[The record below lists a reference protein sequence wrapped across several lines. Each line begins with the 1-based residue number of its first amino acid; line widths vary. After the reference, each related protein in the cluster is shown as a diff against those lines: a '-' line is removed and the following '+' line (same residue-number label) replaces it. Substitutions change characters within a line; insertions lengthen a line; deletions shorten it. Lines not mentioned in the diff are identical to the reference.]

1 MPNPDYTTFPCDQA
15 ASPARTAAS
24 QKWLLTAVGESMTHA
39 GPFHEAA
46 ELAERSWIAVNGAD
60 EGALVWSRRADG
72 SWSLLHQQDDGGL
85 MPTQIK
91 VRAASG
97 ADLRPS
103 APDPLAVTLDE
114 THRVAVVRLAPGQAI
129 TVAAPPCTADVVGK
143 DGGEWV
149 TITFDD
155 FGVRPTFTRNRSF
168 VASNYAGTGELYRA
182 VNASTVAIEAGE
194 AQVARVVF
202 EPRGTKR
209 KPIWHAI
216 GHELVEQNAE
226 A

>member
-1 MPNPDYTTFPCDQA
+1 MNSQ
-15 ASPARTAAS
+15 TAADA
-24 QKWLLTAVGESMTHA
+24 QKWLLTAVGESMTHT

-46 ELAERSWIAVNGAD
+46 ELAERSWTAACGTGDAD
-60 EGALVWSRRADG
+60 DGALVWSRG
-72 SWSLLHQQDDGGL
+72 EGGVWSLLHQEGDGGL

-114 THRVAVVRLAPGQAI
+114 THRVAVARLAPGQAI

-209 KPIWHAI
+209 KPTWHAI
-216 GHELVEQNAE
+216 GHELINQNTE